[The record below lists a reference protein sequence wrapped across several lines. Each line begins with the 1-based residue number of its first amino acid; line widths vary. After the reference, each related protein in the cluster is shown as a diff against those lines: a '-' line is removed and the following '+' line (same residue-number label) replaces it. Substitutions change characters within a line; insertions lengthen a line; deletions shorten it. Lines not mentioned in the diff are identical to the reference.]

1 MTKYSLAELAFP
13 QLSSPSPVWVAHD
26 FSPHLSSP
34 AELSLSYTG
43 SGAVRSGLWPT
54 IRAPTAHCPR
64 GCDNPALPRTSL
76 FHAESSLRIGADGA
90 TCAPVPGSSCLW
102 HLSTSDFV
110 SQSLAAP
117 LRALVSSFQ
126 PRNPW
131 PANPHTPTWVLWLNY
146 ELNYVLSG
154 SAVHCPF
161 PKVKPKHFPFL
172 LAQLRFV
179 WRFPAHRAAH
189 PGSPLL
195 RTNRSQLLRAW
206 HRNFVPWYILY
217 QSVKSQNS
225 LQIQGVVP
233 PTTKKLQQNF

>member
-1 MTKYSLAELAFP
+1 MPPFLAP
-13 QLSSPSPVWVAHD
+13 RSCGTSPPVI
-26 FSPHLSSP
+26 
-34 AELSLSYTG
+34 LSLSPWLPH
-43 SGAVRSGLWPT
+43 SELWSVHSSPGTHGQQTPT
-54 IRAPTAHCPR
+54 P
-64 GCDNPALPRTSL
+64 
-76 FHAESSLRIGADGA
+76 
-90 TCAPVPGSSCLW
+90 
-102 HLSTSDFV
+102 
-110 SQSLAAP
+110 
-117 LRALVSSFQ
+117 
-126 PRNPW
+126 
-131 PANPHTPTWVLWLNY
+131 PTWVLWLNY